1 MKNTIFNPKST
12 EKLVAL
18 MDKGYHQIQINT
30 QIMKKL
36 LKKDIDPN
44 VKDSKGN
51 TPLHVASYI
60 GAFDC
65 AKILLEL
72 GADPNSKGKHG
83 LTPLTLACMNN
94 AYYSAKLL
102 LENGADVTIENSDG
116 STAFNFVQSQEMKDL
131 LTAEVLRLKKE
142 NQDLL
147 KRIQDLQARGIM

>member
-1 MKNTIFNPKST
+1 
-12 EKLVAL
+12 
-18 MDKGYHQIQINT
+18 
-30 QIMKKL
+30 
-36 LKKDIDPN
+36 
-44 VKDSKGN
+44 
-51 TPLHVASYI
+51 
-60 GAFDC
+60 
-65 AKILLEL
+65 
-72 GADPNSKGKHG
+72 
-83 LTPLTLACMNN
+83 MNN